1 MPSKIIMVEE
11 AVVSYPARRP
21 RESGDWAAGRWKDN
35 AALATHSRPTKA
47 TKNLQEKS
55 RGTVVVMGT
64 EGCII
69 VL

>member
-35 AALATHSRPTKA
+35 AALATHNRPTKA
-47 TKNLQEKS
+47 TKNLQKS

-64 EGCII
+64 EGYII